1 MMSAS
6 YQAGALAF
14 RSALIEIEKAHGVA
28 VLNDKEGCVFGVR
41 QVLPILRNAFDQ
53 YASGELAA
61 GFWDAFAYWIA
72 QPIDGCSLPSAI
84 EWNVL
89 RDLARDED
97 VERTYTEGLSPLNVQ
112 GSFVHSIEVE
122 S

>member
-1 MMSAS
+1 MMPSSTS

-14 RSALIEIEKAHGVA
+14 RAALIEIEREHGLA
-28 VLNDKEGCVFGVR
+28 VLADDGPSSLFGVR
-41 QVLPILRNAFDQ
+41 NVLPILRSTFDQ

-72 QPIDGCSLPSAI
+72 QPIDGCSLPSAS

-89 RDLARDED
+89 RDLAREED
-97 VERTYTEGLSPLNVQ
+97 IERTYGQSVEGVTP
-112 GSFVHSIEVE
+112 
-122 S
+122 

>member
-1 MMSAS
+1 MMSSSTS

-14 RSALIEIEKAHGVA
+14 RAALIEIEREHGLA
-28 VLNDKEGCVFGVR
+28 VLANDGPSSLFGIR
-41 QVLPILRNAFDQ
+41 SVLPILRSAFDQ

-72 QPIDGCSLPSAI
+72 QSIDGCSLPSAS

-89 RDLARDED
+89 RDLARE
-97 VERTYTEGLSPLNVQ
+97 EGIEGTYGPSAKEATP
-112 GSFVHSIEVE
+112 
-122 S
+122 